1 MGNSEKSK
9 HSQPVAEELWSILGL
24 PGDIPDSKPKNRPIG
39 DDGELITPDLTPAQE
54 RALRIIGV
62 DCLKYRATLYWCR
75 RTMET
80 IATTIVIARLAV
92 PENTAF
98 FLSIITVYATLAFMM
113 LTLKAHQITDKFSAI
128 YREKEEGSFLTVA
141 GRKKAEIV
149 SALVA
154 MGLSEQFV
162 RSHFGTITK
171 IFQARERDLQ
181 AQEAQE
187 KHQASTRQRL
197 GLDTNDF
204 DGDDDLESDQT
215 PEEDAAQRAEVLRR
229 LTNDTMN
236 EEKFRRARMAYLSSL
251 PPVNTAAPRPPTTAA
266 RPPIRPPT
274 PPKRK

>member
-1 MGNSEKSK
+1 
-9 HSQPVAEELWSILGL
+9 
-24 PGDIPDSKPKNRPIG
+24 
-39 DDGELITPDLTPAQE
+39 
-54 RALRIIGV
+54 
-62 DCLKYRATLYWCR
+62 
-75 RTMET
+75 
-80 IATTIVIARLAV
+80 VIARFAV

-128 YREKEEGSFLTVA
+128 YREKEKGSFLTVV

-187 KHQASTRQRL
+187 EHQSNTRRRL
-197 GLDTNDF
+197 GLETV
-204 DGDDDLESDQT
+204 GDEDDNLESDQE
-215 PEEDAAQRAEVLRR
+215 PELEAEQQKRLEVIRR
-229 LTNDTMN
+229 LN
-236 EEKFRRARMAYLSSL
+236 ERGITEDQARRARMAHLSQL
-251 PPVNTAAPRPPTTAA
+251 PPVNTAVPRPPTTAA

-274 PPKRK
+274 PPKGR